1 MFDPRITQP
10 WFPPSFPPLTVAYGS
25 IDHLVLGKPLVDRLM
40 AYESNV
46 QIVHILE
53 LKGYEHMD
61 MVLGGDAYKT
71 VFPKIKDTIVRTIDP
86 EDLPEIQGTR

>member
-1 MFDPRITQP
+1 M
-10 WFPPSFPPLTVAYGS
+10 
-25 IDHLVLGKPLVDRLM
+25 LGKPLVDRLM